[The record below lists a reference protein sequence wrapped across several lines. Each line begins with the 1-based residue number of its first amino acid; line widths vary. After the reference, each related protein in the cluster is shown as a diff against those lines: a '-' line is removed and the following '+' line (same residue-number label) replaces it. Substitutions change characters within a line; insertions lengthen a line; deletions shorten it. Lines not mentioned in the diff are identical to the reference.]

1 MIFALGGSYPAYPD
15 HLGAHGRVYVA
26 WRAGDFPKKNPPRI
40 APGGLSSAQFGTMGK
55 L

>member
-1 MIFALGGSYPAYPD
+1 MIFALVRFYPHYPD

-40 APGGLSSAQFGTMGK
+40 YVRAGYLVRSSA